1 VSHAAQL
8 CPSFAEINVIE
19 NPSVWDRARHRLSL
33 ALIRLFGGG
42 AERMPESAPA
52 MVPAE

>member
-19 NPSVWDRARHRLSL
+19 NPSLWDRMRHRVSL

-42 AERMPESAPA
+42 AERALERTPA